1 MTLLRNN
8 RRVFRK
14 SRSKRANRASHRQNH
29 GAASG
34 ESSLE
39 KVTSFDPKTDS
50 QLRITALPAHQYP
63 SRNGSSSHQATM
75 SPLAAEPHLA
85 SKSQPRPL
93 SSLEQMRN
101 RIILLLSTAGAGTF
115 GIIVSIGPLIQGGT
129 LFPHRIRALF
139 AVLFVVALW
148 SLCACA
154 APNLLNPNRP
164 KKRLRRVIV
173 FLVGIVLLMAGLRAA
188 KEAMLYVA
196 GGFPMLLLLN
206 ALIVADVHPILK
218 NHRVRHTVVL
228 FFLSA
233 LLGALS
239 IAVMH
244 GEWDAGGLIL
254 ATGYGALCA
263 AVGLTTDN
271 LPPNERLLPLY
282 SALIL
287 GGSLSLPAL
296 AILAGLPPRYL
307 ITYLAIAPAIIHL
320 RRLSRVSKASQD
332 GKIPSP
338 YVPFLLSV
346 WFLFSVATL
355 SFFSS
360 DSPSEKFTN
369 HQQSL
374 NGKQENLKEI
384 PSF

>member
-14 SRSKRANRASHRQNH
+14 SRSKRANRASHRHNH
-29 GAASG
+29 ALASG

-39 KVTSFDPKTDS
+39 KVTPSDPKTDL
-50 QLRITALPAHQYP
+50 QPGITALPAHQYP

-75 SPLAAEPHLA
+75 NPLAAEPHLA
-85 SKSQPRPL
+85 TKSQPRPL
-93 SSLEQMRN
+93 SFREQMRN
-101 RIILLLSTAGAGTF
+101 RLFLLLSTAGAGTF

-129 LFPHRIRALF
+129 LFPHRIRALL

-154 APNLLNPNRP
+154 APNLMNPNRP
-164 KKRLRRVIV
+164 KKRFSRVII
-173 FLVGIVLLMAGLRAA
+173 FLIGIVLLMAGLRTA
-188 KEAMLYVA
+188 KEATLYVA

-206 ALIVADVHPILK
+206 ALIVANVHPVIK
-218 NHRVRHTVVL
+218 NHTVRHTVVL

-233 LLGALS
+233 LLGAIS

-244 GEWDAGGLIL
+244 GDWDAGGLIL

-263 AVGLTTDN
+263 AVGLTIDR
-271 LPPNERLLPLY
+271 LPANERLIPIY

-307 ITYLAIAPAIIHL
+307 ITYLAIVPAVFHL
-320 RRLSRVSKASQD
+320 RRLSLGSRVSRD

-355 SFFSS
+355 SFFTS

-369 HQQSL
+369 HQQTP
-374 NGKQENLKEI
+374 GEGRENSNNAPVL
-384 PSF
+384 

>member
-1 MTLLRNN
+1 
-8 RRVFRK
+8 
-14 SRSKRANRASHRQNH
+14 
-29 GAASG
+29 
-34 ESSLE
+34 
-39 KVTSFDPKTDS
+39 
-50 QLRITALPAHQYP
+50 
-63 SRNGSSSHQATM
+63 
-75 SPLAAEPHLA
+75 
-85 SKSQPRPL
+85 
-93 SSLEQMRN
+93 
-101 RIILLLSTAGAGTF
+101 
-115 GIIVSIGPLIQGGT
+115 
-129 LFPHRIRALF
+129 
-139 AVLFVVALW
+139 
-148 SLCACA
+148 
-154 APNLLNPNRP
+154 
-164 KKRLRRVIV
+164 
-173 FLVGIVLLMAGLRAA
+173 
-188 KEAMLYVA
+188 
-196 GGFPMLLLLN
+196 
-206 ALIVADVHPILK
+206 
-218 NHRVRHTVVL
+218 
-228 FFLSA
+228 
-233 LLGALS
+233 
-239 IAVMH
+239 MH